1 MNTFLHIVVSHY
13 QALHTVISSEDHQS
27 SSRDRESFVVGCVCA
42 PEVDSY
48 NDAESTLAVHPAV
61 LMVTHHDHQNV
72 FRFYCRAHRWW
83 RLTMHLEKRSDGA
96 SQCRQSFLRVYKA
109 MFTRAW
115 HCFTTIGSGGLK
127 GSTSV
132 SSHTRQFAFPA
143 ALVSLVSDFSR
154 GPMCVLA
161 FVNVTKRD
169 REKKKISVE
178 FQLAFQYMY
187 IKFLPYW
194 SKLVR
199 VLWVYTLPEPVSQ
212 VASHCIMKSQFTAQS
227 LHTVSL
233 RTNVAWFP

>member
-1 MNTFLHIVVSHY
+1 MEFGTLWPDSLANTERICDPKLFIYSLLSACVTVFLLTGQVNEAMEKKTRYYEHFSSHRRVTLPGTSHSQQQRRSSIV
-13 QALHTVISSEDHQS
+13 QQ
-27 SSRDRESFVVGCVCA
+27 RESFVVGCVCA

-72 FRFYCRAHRWW
+72 FRFYCRTHRWW

-143 ALVSLVSDFSR
+143 ALVSLVSDFSL
-154 GPMCVLA
+154 GPMCVCA
-161 FVNVTKRD
+161 R
-169 REKKKISVE
+169 
-178 FQLAFQYMY
+178 
-187 IKFLPYW
+187 
-194 SKLVR
+194 VR
-199 VLWVYTLPEPVSQ
+199 
-212 VASHCIMKSQFTAQS
+212 
-227 LHTVSL
+227 
-233 RTNVAWFP
+233 